1 MCQGIRG
8 CDRLKPPNMPLG
20 LIPIRIRIMD
30 TNYNNKTVKYNLN
43 IEFKYNDNIAIK
55 QLFFY
60 RHMLFDLM
68 HCVSKNVPRLQL
80 AIIFT

>member
-1 MCQGIRG
+1 
-8 CDRLKPPNMPLG
+8 
-20 LIPIRIRIMD
+20 MD